1 MIKVE
6 TNMGP
11 VITGTMEYELACVYE
26 SIESTKAMSA
36 FNDLAF
42 RTFDKGFGDYMDAR
56 SRTSPK
62 SFHHVYEWNSVGV
75 KTQRLFRLIRTKS
88 GKNGMRFSYHF
99 INSKKVAPID
109 PILGPKNPNP
119 ITGRFVRKSAVF
131 RNKAFIMEEGRDV
144 RVRPK
149 NGRYIAFVSPNSPR
163 GIAFSSKEVIIK
175 NPGGK
180 QVRYALAQSFQ
191 GWFSSGAGTKYL
203 KASGAMDKPGK
214 VYKRAGT
221 RLPTSLRK
229 ASVKAQFNKGAIEA
243 QARSAVAA
251 AMVEEYGR
259 L

>member
-1 MIKVE
+1 
-6 TNMGP
+6 
-11 VITGTMEYELACVYE
+11 
-26 SIESTKAMSA
+26 
-36 FNDLAF
+36 
-42 RTFDKGFGDYMDAR
+42 
-56 SRTSPK
+56 
-62 SFHHVYEWNSVGV
+62 
-75 KTQRLFRLIRTKS
+75 
-88 GKNGMRFSYHF
+88 MRFSYHF